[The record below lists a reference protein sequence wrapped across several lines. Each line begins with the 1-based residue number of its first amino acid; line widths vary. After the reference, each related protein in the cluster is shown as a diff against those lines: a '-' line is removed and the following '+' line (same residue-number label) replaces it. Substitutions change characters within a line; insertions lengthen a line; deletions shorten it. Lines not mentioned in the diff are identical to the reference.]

1 MNAPSS
7 EFCARSAE
15 LPAYVRGELH
25 DANCRALQA
34 HVATCA
40 DCRED
45 LVLLQRMRQDETDS
59 SSVPTG
65 FEDRLRA
72 RLPHSAFRPSPAT
85 GRSGLLVG
93 VLGTVILV
101 TLLVVLLPRIPMDMP
116 DPAAARTE
124 VLQRLTREIVQAQR
138 PDGSIVSS
146 GPEDQ
151 RYSVGITGH
160 AVRALLDAREDAAA
174 RASALRGIE
183 YLLRQQGPDGL
194 FGPSATDALYNH
206 APALTALLAANQ
218 AGSDVRLQGP
228 IRKGLSALLVRQK
241 PDGGFGY
248 SDKEES
254 NVVITAWPL
263 EVLLM
268 ARAGGQP
275 GLDSA
280 IQRVRDFVRG
290 CITESG
296 IRYSAASQG
305 VGTPVLVAMSAWYAR
320 EFGFV
325 TTAPAMTGAAE
336 AMSLGFHVRAGT
348 SGALQRILDCASI
361 PEAVTFPPSWAT
373 VTRDPVAAA
382 ALTAMALRRAPER

>member
-25 DANCRALQA
+25 DGQCRSLQA

-45 LVLLQRMRQDETDS
+45 LVLLQRMRQDESDA

-72 RLPHSAFRPSPAT
+72 RLPHSAFRPAPAS

-116 DPAAARTE
+116 DPAAARNE
-124 VLQRLTREIVQAQR
+124 LLQRLTQEITLAQR
-138 PDGSIVSS
+138 QDGSIVST

-151 RYSVGITGH
+151 RYATGITGL
-160 AVRALLDAREDAAA
+160 AVCALLEAREDAPA
-174 RASALRGIE
+174 REAALRGIE
-183 YLLRQQGPDGL
+183 FLMRQQGPDGL
-194 FGPSATDALYNH
+194 FGPAATDALYNH
-206 APALTALLAANQ
+206 APALLALLAANQ

-241 PDGGFGY
+241 VDGGFGY
-248 SDKEES
+248 SDKDES

-263 EVLLM
+263 EVLLV

-275 GLDSA
+275 GLDGA
-280 IQRVRDFVRG
+280 MQRVREFIRG
-290 CITESG
+290 CATEGG
-296 IRYSAASQG
+296 IRYSADSQSS
-305 VGTPVLVAMSAWYAR
+305 GTPVLAALGAWYAR

-325 TTAPAMTGAAE
+325 TTAPELAGAAE
-336 AMSLGFHVRAGT
+336 AMSLGFHARAGT
-348 SGALQRILDCASI
+348 HGAVQRILEHASI
-361 PEAVTFPPSWAT
+361 PEAVTFPPSWAS

-382 ALTAMALRRAPER
+382 ALTAVALRRTPER